1 MFFQNVQIAAQ
12 QVGILYIIVFVGMIC
27 DKIGLFTEK
36 TAKAC
41 TDLLFYIITPCV
53 IIQSFLAQEFTK
65 ETGIKLLIAVGCG
78 FLMHF
83 VAIVLNIPF
92 YRKGDKEQNALFRY
106 SSIYGNVGYMTL
118 PLTEAI
124 LGSEGVFYCSAVVMA
139 FNVMSFTHGVYV
151 MNNEGGTEGKKFDK
165 KKLILNPGVVS
176 VLLGLPLFLLKVNL
190 PKIIDAPIVYLSS
203 MQTPIAM
210 LIFGTF
216 LAHTKLNDIFKY
228 KKIILVAFMKLIV
241 LPAAMVGIYYLF
253 GLSGT
258 LLTALTIS
266 SCAPTANNTVM
277 FAAKYEKDTSLAAQ
291 IVAIVSFISV
301 ITMPI
306 IIAAVQS
313 IA

>member
-1 MFFQNVQIAAQ
+1 MFLENVKIAAQ
-12 QVGILYIIVFVGMIC
+12 QVGILYAMVLLGVIC
-27 DKIGLFTEK
+27 DKVGFFTEK

-53 IIQSFLAQEFTK
+53 IIESFLTQEFTK

-83 VAIVLNIPF
+83 VAIVLNIPLF
-92 YRKGDKEQNALFRY
+92 RKGNSEQNTLFRY

-139 FNVMSFTHGVYV
+139 FNVVSFTHGVYI
-151 MNNEGGTEGKKFDK
+151 MNNSGGKFDV
-165 KKLILNPGVVS
+165 KKLLFNPGVIS
-176 VLLGLPLFLLKVNL
+176 VLIGLPLFLLKIKL
-190 PKIIDAPIVYLSS
+190 PAVIEQPVTYIGS
-203 MQTPIAM
+203 MQTPLAM

-216 LAHTKLNDIFKY
+216 LAHTRLNDIFKY
-228 KKIILVAFMKLIV
+228 KKILLVTFMKLIV
-241 LPAAMVGIYYLF
+241 LPAAMIGIYYFL
-253 GLSGT
+253 GLSGI

-266 SCAPTANNTVM
+266 ACAPTANNTVM
-277 FAAKYEKDTSLAAQ
+277 FAAKYNKDTGLAAQ
-291 IVAIVSFISV
+291 IVATVSFISV
-301 ITMPI
+301 VTMPL
-306 IIAAVQS
+306 IIAAVQM

>member
-1 MFFQNVQIAAQ
+1 MFFENVKIAAQ
-12 QVGILYIIVFVGMIC
+12 QVGILYIIVLIGAIS
-27 DKIGLFTEK
+27 DKIGLFSEK

-41 TDLLFYIITPCV
+41 TDLLFWIITPCV
-53 IIQSFLAQEFTK
+53 IIRSFLNQEFTK
-65 ETGIKLLIAVGCG
+65 ETGLKLLVAAGCG

-83 VAIVLNIPF
+83 VAILLNTPLF
-92 YRKGDKEQNALFRY
+92 RKGDREQNTLFRY

-124 LGSEGVFYCSAVVMA
+124 LGDEGVFYCSAVVMA
-139 FNVMSFTHGVYV
+139 FNVVSFTHGVYII
-151 MNNEGGTEGKKFDK
+151 NNEGGKFDK
-165 KKLILNPGVVS
+165 KKLILNPGVIS
-176 VLLGLPLFLLKVNL
+176 VLIGLPLFIFKIDL
-190 PKIIDAPIVYLSS
+190 PSLINEPISYLAT

-216 LAHTKLNDIFKY
+216 LAHTKINDIFKH
-228 KKIILVAFMKLIV
+228 KKILIVSIMKLLV
-241 LPAAMVGIYYLF
+241 LPAAMVGIYKLF

-258 LLTALTIS
+258 LLIALTIS

-277 FAAKYEKDTSLAAQ
+277 FAAKYNKDTGLAAQ
-291 IVAIVSFISV
+291 IVATVSFISV
-301 ITMPI
+301 ITMPL

>member
-1 MFFQNVQIAAQ
+1 MFFQNIQIAAQ

-27 DKIGLFTEK
+27 DKIGLFTDK

-53 IIQSFLAQEFTK
+53 IIQSFLNQEFTK
-65 ETGIKLLIAVGCG
+65 ETGISLLIAVGCG

-83 VAIVLNIPF
+83 VAIVLNVPF

-151 MNNEGGTEGKKFDK
+151 MNNEGGKFDK
-165 KKLILNPGVVS
+165 KKLILNPGVIS
-176 VLLGLPLFLLKVNL
+176 VLLGLPLFLLKVDL
-190 PKIIDAPIVYLSS
+190 PEIINAPVSYLSS

-216 LAHTKLNDIFKY
+216 LAHTKLNDIFRH

-253 GLSGT
+253 GLHGT
-258 LLTALTIS
+258 LLTALAIS

-301 ITMPI
+301 VTMPV

>member
-1 MFFQNVQIAAQ
+1 MFLENVKIAAQ
-12 QVGILYIIVFVGMIC
+12 QVGILYIMVLVGAVC
-27 DKIGLFTEK
+27 DKIGFFTEK

-41 TDLLFYIITPCV
+41 TDLLFYVITPCV
-53 IIQSFLAQEFTK
+53 IVKSFLNQEFTK
-65 ETGIKLLIAVGCG
+65 ETGISLLIAIGCG

-83 VAIVLNIPF
+83 VAIFLNIPL
-92 YRKGDKEQNALFRY
+92 YHKGNKEHNSLFKY

-151 MNNEGGTEGKKFDK
+151 MNNEGGKFDK
-165 KKLILNPGVVS
+165 KKLILNPGVIS
-176 VLLGLPLFLLKVNL
+176 VLVGLPLFLLNVKL
-190 PKIIDAPIVYLSS
+190 PSLLDSPITYISS
-203 MQTPIAM
+203 MQTPVAM

-216 LAHTKLNDIFKY
+216 LAHTKLNDMFRH
-228 KKIILVAFMKLIV
+228 KKILLVTLMKLIV
-241 LPAAMVGIYYLF
+241 LPAVMVGIYYLL

-258 LLTALTIS
+258 LLVALTIS

-277 FAAKYEKDTSLAAQ
+277 FAAKYNKDTSLAAQ
-291 IVAIVSFISV
+291 VVATVSFISI
-301 ITMPI
+301 ITMPL

-313 IA
+313 IS